1 MIRIF
6 SSGGTGKIVILPALL
21 SLSLSGV
28 AIAQDNSSATVLKP
42 IVVLENQED
51 TTGSAADTNN
61 PPTVTGSKVP
71 VFATEVPQSL
81 SILGE
86 DDLKRFN
93 ADRVSETLR
102 YTAGVTSDVFG
113 DDNDYDWLRIRG
125 FQADQTGIFLDNAQ
139 NLAFAFGS
147 FYTDPYALERI
158 EVLRGPSSALYGGS
172 NPGGILNYVSKRP
185 GDRVREVILGID
197 DAPAGSVAFDY
208 GDPLGDGQAYRVVG
222 RFKGGDMY
230 DDFNSGLRGTL
241 APSYKFTTTSG
252 TEVTLLANAHIAEEQ
267 HNGSTFL
274 PYAGTV
280 QPTAEFGYIDPD
292 ANFSDSDWDKY
303 SREQFSASGIVEHT
317 FDNGFT
323 LTGIGRGGV
332 ASVEERYWYP
342 FGYSGY
348 ATTPSDADGTLSM
361 LAFEHDTLVRTAQ
374 TDVRYYGVVETGE
387 VSHDLLFGL
396 DARHYWLDETQAVG
410 YGTNQVVNPSNP
422 GTPTLNPPYQDSTT
436 TQAQLGLYFQDQL
449 RFGDGWILTG
459 NLRHD
464 FADTEQD
471 GAAGFSRND
480 SETSY
485 RGAVAYE
492 FANGVTPYVTY
503 STFFNPLI
511 TSPAN
516 GVTKPESG
524 EQVELGL
531 KWAPHGGNF
540 YVTAAVFQI
549 DQENVVTGAF
559 PNFDQFGEA
568 RSRGFELEG
577 AYDFGNG
584 LSVAGAATVLDVE
597 VTEDA
602 DASLVGKT
610 PTLVPEHEVAVRAEY
625 ELQDFVDGLTV
636 GAGIRHRGE
645 SFANSTNTL
654 KVESSTIFDLY
665 GGYEIREG
673 LALNLAA
680 TNIADK
686 RYVTGC
692 QTEYVCSYGSGREIK
707 LTLTANW

>member
-6 SSGGTGKIVILPALL
+6 SSRGTGKIVVLPALL

-28 AIAQDNSSATVLKP
+28 AIAQDSSSATVLKP

-113 DDNDYDWLRIRG
+113 DDNDYDWLRVRG

-185 GDRVREVILGID
+185 GDRVREVVLGLD

-348 ATTPSDADGTLSM
+348 ATTPSDSDGTLSM

-374 TDVRYYGVVETGE
+374 TDMRYYGVVETGE

-410 YGTNQVVNPSNP
+410 YGTNQVVNPTNP

-436 TQAQLGLYFQDQL
+436 TQAQLGLYIQDQL

-549 DQENVVTGAF
+549 DQENAVTGAF
-559 PNFDQFGEA
+559 PNFDQFGET

-584 LSVAGAATVLDVE
+584 LSVAGAATLLDVE

-636 GAGIRHRGE
+636 GAGVRHRGE

>member
-6 SSGGTGKIVILPALL
+6 SPRGTGKIVVLPALL

-28 AIAQDNSSATVLKP
+28 AIAQDSSSATVLKP

-113 DDNDYDWLRIRG
+113 DDNDYDWLRVRG

-185 GDRVREVILGID
+185 GDRVREVVLGLD

-348 ATTPSDADGTLSM
+348 ATTPSDSDGTLSM

-374 TDVRYYGVVETGE
+374 TDMRYYGVVETGE

-410 YGTNQVVNPSNP
+410 YGTNQVVNPTNP

-436 TQAQLGLYFQDQL
+436 TQAQLGLYIQDQL

-549 DQENVVTGAF
+549 DQENAVTGAF
-559 PNFDQFGEA
+559 PNFDQFGET

-584 LSVAGAATVLDVE
+584 LSVAGAATLLDVE

-636 GAGIRHRGE
+636 GAGVRHRGE